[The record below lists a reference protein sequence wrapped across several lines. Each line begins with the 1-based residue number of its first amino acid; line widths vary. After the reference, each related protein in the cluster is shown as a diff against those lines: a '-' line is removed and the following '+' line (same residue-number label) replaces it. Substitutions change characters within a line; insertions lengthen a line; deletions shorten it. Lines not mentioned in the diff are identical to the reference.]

1 MIIQNIDFSLS
12 ALSSIE
18 VINFSSEL
26 SFLLAKLKTEIW
38 HSFVCDV
45 IIVNIQGGNPHPF

>member
-45 IIVNIQGGNPHPF
+45 IIVNIQGGNLHPF